1 LEKPVAWEGSAP
13 TTTNTDFRK
22 ILPELLLI
30 TLIAA
35 ILRFLF
41 LDRPDLWMDEVR
53 VYFDAIRGT
62 NEVVSDAHRVHLGIL
77 GWLLNNI
84 SDSPWMLRFWGAFT
98 GTLAVPILA
107 FTAYLL
113 GGSTLFRTGG
123 LLAAFSP
130 FLVFYARDANYYG
143 PMTFFA
149 SLQLLCVAL
158 FVSKQRV
165 ISVILLCLSAV
176 ITHYNHPFASIHS
189 VVSISVV
196 GLLTLVDL
204 WNHRGHLLKYLSTK
218 GVIFLVIGFLL
229 FAGLLVFVGKG
240 YSQTFG
246 VLQDK
251 FSFGKPLANVSL
263 TPSFFFHLF
272 TSLLVVHVPVQGYEQ
287 LSRLLGL
294 IPFLLALFGVFSVGR
309 SLAQHLRGKMD
320 SPEFSRII
328 AQSAVVL
335 VILLSLLLALFV
347 IFNVSYRTFYPR
359 YFSFLVPGGMLCVAL
374 GISSLSSLLGKNFR
388 YEFLLAPLLLFY
400 AFQLTPHYSP
410 KAANFK
416 LLDEYVE
423 NQSTD
428 DYRVF
433 FPVNEEL
440 SQALFYFNSEQ
451 LDGFILHHLRPSLKY
466 SARNWLSLYLYGRRD
481 VIVASAWRHAPLGEF
496 WTHLDAI
503 TETVIAGT
511 SVHGPEQNARVYHW
525 KTADRALLP
534 NIATRFEYGPGTN
547 SIVVDEG
554 HWKLYGTTEAI
565 NKMESRF
572 PSTTADSVE
581 NQTSTLF
588 TFDAQSSGTLLA
600 LPIIPQKLDF
610 GPFGHYNLTNDTRNK
625 EGVLVEGKVIVPG
638 DFEEEPEGEPVFQM
652 AFDGVFNYVIYQP
665 ANEQRHLVFKRF
677 CSAEP
682 LPKGHGK
689 NTFLYEVAVNGVHQG
704 VYPSEDKPG
713 AWVETQIDLAL
724 PPGNNNVMVYATKIR
739 LSDPFHDWIWGGAVW
754 NQGPAT
760 KPTPPVPDAIITTVP
775 DSSPILWGEPGAV
788 ALSPQFVPTTP
799 HYNRHVSAER
809 TGPSGSKSLL
819 YTFNGTYSHSKEV
832 YSQTFTRPIPV
843 REGQLFVYSTYIR
856 NQYAKDYAASLMN
869 LFLDAS
875 GKSMGATQGKQQ
887 HSTYPQAQRW
897 VRYVEIV
904 QIPKGCAYFVPGIFV
919 YPPDPAKTKQ
929 LGRFMVDAITPATGQ
944 EGPFTPGYLSP
955 ALFFDPEKALSEI
968 NS

>member
-1 LEKPVAWEGSAP
+1 MEKSVALEGSTP
-13 TTTNTDFRK
+13 TTPHSEYRK

-30 TLIAA
+30 TIVAA

-84 SDSPWMLRFWGAFT
+84 SDSPWMLRFWGALA
-98 GTLAVPILA
+98 GTLAVPIMAL
-107 FTAYLL
+107 TAYLL
-113 GGSTLFRTGG
+113 GGRPLFRVCGF
-123 LLAAFSP
+123 LAAFSP
-130 FLVFYARDANYYG
+130 FLVFYSRDANYYG

-149 SLQLLCVAL
+149 SLQLLCIAL
-158 FVSKQRV
+158 FVCKQRV
-165 ISVILLCLSAV
+165 LSVILLCLTAV

-189 VVSISVV
+189 VVSISIV

-204 WNHRGHLLKYLSTK
+204 WNHRAHLMKYLSTK
-218 GVIFLVIGFLL
+218 GVVFLVIGFLL

-263 TPSFFFHLF
+263 TPTFFYQLF
-272 TSLLVVHVPVQGYEQ
+272 TSLLVVHVPVQGYETV
-287 LSRLLGL
+287 SRFLGL
-294 IPFLLALFGVFSVGR
+294 IPFVLAIFGVFQVVR
-309 SLAQHLRGKMD
+309 SFLQRLQGASD
-320 SPEFSRII
+320 SSNHQNGI
-328 AQSAVVL
+328 AQIAVVG
-335 VILLSLLLALFV
+335 VILLSLILALFV

-374 GISSLSSLLGKNFR
+374 GICSLSSFAGKSFR
-388 YEFLLAPLLLFY
+388 SEYLLAPILLFY

-423 NQSTD
+423 NESTED
-428 DYRVF
+428 SRVF

-451 LDGFILHHLRPSLKY
+451 LEAFILHHLRPSLKH
-466 SARNWLSLYLYGRRD
+466 SARNWLSLYLYGRKD

-503 TETVIAGT
+503 TETVVAGT

-547 SIVVDEG
+547 TVVVDEG
-554 HWKLYGTTEAI
+554 HWKLHGDSKLI
-565 NKMESRF
+565 DQLKSRF
-572 PSTTADSVE
+572 SSSTPDSVQ
-581 NQTSTLF
+581 NSASVLYS
-588 TFDAQSSGTLLA
+588 FDAQSSGTLLA
-600 LPIIPQKLDF
+600 LPVIPEKLDL

-625 EGVLVEGKVIVPG
+625 EGILVDGKVIVPG

-704 VYPSEDKPG
+704 IYPSEDKPG
-713 AWVETQIDLAL
+713 EWVETQIDLVL
-724 PPGNNNVMVYATKIR
+724 PPGNQNVMVYATKIR
-739 LSDPFHDWIWGGAVW
+739 LNDPFHDWIWGGTEW

-760 KPTPPVPDAIITTVP
+760 KPTLPVPDSLLTKIP
-775 DSSPILWGEPGAV
+775 DSSPFIWGEPGAV
-788 ALSPQFVPTTP
+788 NLSPQFVPTAP
-799 HYNRHVSAER
+799 HYNRHVSSER
-809 TGPSGSKSLL
+809 TGPSGSKALL
-819 YTFNGTYSHSKEV
+819 FTFNGNYSHAKEV
-832 YSQTFTRPIPV
+832 YSQTFTKPIPV
-843 REGQLFVYSTYIR
+843 REGQLFVYSTFIR
-856 NQYAKDYAASLMN
+856 NEYAKDYAASLMN
-869 LFLDAS
+869 LFLDAN

-904 QIPKGCAYFVPGIFV
+904 QIPKGCAYFAPGVFV

-929 LGRFMVDAITPATGQ
+929 QGRFMLDAITPATGQ
-944 EGPFTPGYLSP
+944 EGPFTPGYLTP
-955 ALFFDPEKALSEI
+955 ALFFDPEQALSEL